1 MQDEELKLEEIE
13 APHTLGGYRR
23 CEYYSAVRYT
33 MVNRSRGESAAG
45 RGKVWLRKKPMD
57 LCACESE
64 EREHG
69 VGAGANTTLLSG
81 SSGLFIMNR

>member
-1 MQDEELKLEEIE
+1 MQDEDLKFEEIE

-45 RGKVWLRKKPMD
+45 RAKVWLRKKSMD

-64 EREHG
+64 EREYG